1 MDTEVVEFISK
12 VNLTNTLIAD
22 STTCGTVFISL
33 NKENK
38 YEIIGNKIL
47 TKRTVNDITDVAQFI
62 GTCSL
67 LTIL

>member
-22 STTCGTVFISL
+22 SITCGTVFISL

-47 TKRTVNDITDVAQFI
+47 TKRIVKDITDVAQII

-67 LTIL
+67 LTLL

>member
-22 STTCGTVFISL
+22 SISCGTVFISL

-38 YEIIGNKIL
+38 YDIVGNIF
-47 TKRTVNDITDVAQFI
+47 KRTVKDITDVAQFI